1 MPSATHQQEN
11 NLAMSRPLD
20 ISPLRHKVTRRFYEP
35 LLLLHALSPI
45 RGERIKPEIITDD
58 PESNHIQLRRLFTNT
73 VAYICSYKKGPNY
86 VTAAALEKTPQGVVV
101 WLSANADVEEEVVT
115 FLERILACV
124 YRVVEKDSV
133 EDLQQEGSLATQRL
147 ASMIVDFQAPRLNVY
162 RAEIL
167 KSCVLPCQEL
177 MTDYVKSNG
186 KFSIAKVCC
195 HHFTKA
201 WQDLRTETGVHLRSI
216 TCNSGSGNTLAV
228 TLEDPQDQVSS
239 TYPKL
244 AMTLDTPS
252 T

>member
-11 NLAMSRPLD
+11 NLAMSKQLK
-20 ISPLRHKVTRRFYEP
+20 ISPIRHKVTRRFYEP

-45 RGERIKPEIITDD
+45 RGGRIKSEIIPDD
-58 PESNHIQLRRLFTNT
+58 PESNHIQLRRSFTNSI
-73 VAYICSYKKGPNY
+73 AYICAYQKGSDY

-101 WLSANADVEEEVVT
+101 WLCANADVEEGVVT
-115 FLERILACV
+115 FLEEILACV

-133 EDLQQEGSLATQRL
+133 EDLHQEASLATQRL
-147 ASMIVDFQAPRLNVY
+147 ESMIVDFQAPRLNVY
-162 RAEIL
+162 RAEII
-167 KSCVLPCQEL
+167 KSCILPCQEL
-177 MTDYVKSNG
+177 ITDYLKSNG

-201 WQDLRTETGVHLRSI
+201 WQDLRTETGVHSRSI
-216 TCNSGSGNTLAV
+216 TCNSGSGNTLAT
-228 TLEDPQDQVSS
+228 TLGILQDQVSS

-244 AMTLDTPS
+244 AMILDTLS